1 MKIANVFVACAF
13 VALGGTAS
21 AQDDAKLGAVDAA
34 FLKKAAQ
41 ANLAEIEAG
50 KLAQAKASRADIR
63 SFGEKMVEDHGQ
75 TLRELQA
82 IAQKKG
88 VELPQAPDEAHQAL
102 ADSLSRASGK
112 EFDQIYIK
120 NAGVADHKAA
130 RELFTSGTR
139 SKDTEIRAF
148 AEKTL
153 PAIVHHGEMA
163 QSLAKQ

>member
-1 MKIANVFVACAF
+1 MKITSLVVACTFIAF
-13 VALGGTAS
+13 GGVAGAEN
-21 AQDDAKLGAVDAA
+21 DAKLGAVDAA

-50 KLAQAKASRADIR
+50 KLAQAKASRADIK

-102 ADSLSRASGK
+102 ADSLARASGK

-139 SKDTEIRAF
+139 SKDAEVRAF

-153 PAIVHHGEMA
+153 PVIVHHGEMA
-163 QSLAKQ
+163 QALARQ